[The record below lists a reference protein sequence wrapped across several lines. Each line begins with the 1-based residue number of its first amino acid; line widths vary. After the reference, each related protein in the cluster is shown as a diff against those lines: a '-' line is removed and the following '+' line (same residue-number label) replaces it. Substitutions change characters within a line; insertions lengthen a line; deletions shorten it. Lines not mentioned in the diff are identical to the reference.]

1 MFLFY
6 DFSTPEGFFHIAP
19 VPLWQKYWFTPS
31 VKILEKSGNVRK
43 FYSQISLFCDF
54 RNVHRG
60 GWYLWT
66 CSLLYL
72 LLSHL
77 WIWDLVFLMNMFFF
91 RGEPLAKFFR
101 NAYFGFLFPMRGL
114 AGAERSSF
122 PRYLHLKFSIL
133 FLGHL
138 EILNFLMM
146 SGMLS
151 YLCVVEWI
159 SNGMHTLWH
168 S

>member
-1 MFLFY
+1 
-6 DFSTPEGFFHIAP
+6 
-19 VPLWQKYWFTPS
+19 
-31 VKILEKSGNVRK
+31 
-43 FYSQISLFCDF
+43 
-54 RNVHRG
+54 
-60 GWYLWT
+60 
-66 CSLLYL
+66 
-72 LLSHL
+72 
-77 WIWDLVFLMNMFFF
+77 MNMFFF

-138 EILNFLMM
+138 EILDFLI

-151 YLCVVEWI
+151 YLCVVEWV
-159 SNGMHTLWH
+159 NNEMHTL
-168 S
+168 